1 MTERLHSRVLV
12 EADEGLASI
21 PITSGRLGR
30 KIGTARSTFY
40 IIEAALERPTA
51 PLDTDRACFEL
62 FLSYFAH
69 QLAQH
74 HELDRTGDFAHI
86 QATVSHDY
94 ANEQGLTQDQA
105 WQIRER
111 ADEVDNPIYRH
122 FAGGFVDERFQDAE
136 TWPNPIVD
144 LSNDSVRLG

>member
-1 MTERLHSRVLV
+1 MTERLHSRVLT
-12 EADEGLASI
+12 EADENLSAI
-21 PITSGRLGR
+21 PITSGMLGR
-30 KIGTARSTFY
+30 KIGSARSTLY

-51 PLDTDRACFEL
+51 ALDTDHACFEL

-86 QATVSHDY
+86 QATVGHDY
-94 ANEQGLTQDQA
+94 ANEHGLTQDQA

-111 ADEVDNPIYRH
+111 ADEVDNPVYQH
-122 FAGGFVDERFQDAE
+122 FAGGFVDDRFQNPE
-136 TWPNPIVD
+136 EWPNPIVD